1 MMSDVTFDW
10 FVSLITLALAVPW
23 IFYDGFNLLR
33 LRRANRADPVVR
45 DKRFGYVI
53 GILIGVIGVIGV
65 TKHHL
70 G

>member
-1 MMSDVTFDW
+1 MSPTAFDW
-10 FVSLITLALAVPW
+10 LVSIITLALAVPW
-23 IFYDGFNLLR
+23 IFYDAFNMVR
-33 LRRANRADPVVR
+33 LRRADSADPVVG

-65 TKHHL
+65 AKHHL

>member
-1 MMSDVTFDW
+1 MSPNAFDW
-10 FVSLITLALAVPW
+10 FVSIITLALAGPW
-23 IFYDGFNLLR
+23 IVYDGFNMIR
-33 LRRANRADPVVR
+33 LRRADSSDPVVR

-53 GILIGVIGVIGV
+53 GILIGLIGVIGV